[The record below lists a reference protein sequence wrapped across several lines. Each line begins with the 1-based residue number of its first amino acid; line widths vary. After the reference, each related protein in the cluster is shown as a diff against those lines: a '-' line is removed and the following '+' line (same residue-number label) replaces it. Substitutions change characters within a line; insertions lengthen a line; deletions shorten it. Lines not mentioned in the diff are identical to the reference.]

1 MGDLPIRVR
10 EMREADEAFITDT
23 WRRSFSDESDLH
35 RIDADVYAR
44 FMRQLIGRRI
54 HERGAL
60 VRVACDP
67 ADEDT
72 IVGFA
77 ATTGPELHYVYV
89 RGGKDTSMRGLG
101 IVPAMLEGLTIRTYT
116 FRTQA
121 GDRRLKPRE
130 RGWTFAPRF
139 QG

>member
-1 MGDLPIRVR
+1 VTLPVRVR
-10 EMREADEAFITDT
+10 EMRPADEAFVLDT
-23 WRRSFSDESDLH
+23 WRRSFSDESDLYKL
-35 RIDADVYAR
+35 DADAYAR
-44 FMRQLIGRRI
+44 WMRQLIGRRI

-67 ADEDT
+67 EDDDT
-72 IVGFA
+72 LVGWA

-101 IVPAMLEGLTIRTYT
+101 VVPALLDGLAIATYT

-121 GDRRLKPRE
+121 GERRIKPRA

>member
-1 MGDLPIRVR
+1 MTLPVRIRELR
-10 EMREADEAFITDT
+10 AADEAFVLDT
-23 WRRSFSDESDLH
+23 WRRSFADESDLAKL
-35 RIDADVYAR
+35 DLEVYAR
-44 FMRQLIGRRI
+44 WMRQLIGRRI
-54 HERGAL
+54 HEKGAL

-67 ADEDT
+67 EDEDT
-72 IVGFA
+72 IIGFA

-89 RGGKDTSMRGLG
+89 RGGRETSMRGLG
-101 IVPAMLEGLTIRTYT
+101 VVPALLEGLAIRSYT

-121 GDRRLKPRE
+121 GERRLKPRD